1 MLPSM
6 PMGGGGKNSKLSA
19 LYQSLCSEDQQ
30 TLMAFAEFL
39 KQRSGLEEESQP
51 QQLQLPGNM
60 ERPQKESVVA
70 AIRRLSNGYP
80 MLDKETLLHETSD
93 LMSSHVLKGR
103 EATEVI
109 DDLEELFSTR
119 YDAYRKQLKQD

>member
-6 PMGGGGKNSKLSA
+6 PMGGGEKNSRLSA

-39 KQRSGLEEESQP
+39 EQRSGLEEESQP

-70 AIRRLSNGYP
+70 AIRRLSNAYP

-103 EATEVI
+103 AATEVI

>member
-1 MLPSM
+1 MLPSI
-6 PMGGGGKNSKLSA
+6 PMAGGGANSKLSA
-19 LYQSLCSEDQQ
+19 LYRGLCSEDQQ

-39 KQRSGLEEESQP
+39 KQRSSLEEESRP
-51 QQLQLPGNM
+51 RQLQLPGNM

-70 AIRRLSNGYP
+70 AIRRLSSCYP

-103 EATEVI
+103 AAIEVI
-109 DDLEELFSTR
+109 DDLEELFSSR
-119 YDAYRKQLKQD
+119 YDEYRNELEQD